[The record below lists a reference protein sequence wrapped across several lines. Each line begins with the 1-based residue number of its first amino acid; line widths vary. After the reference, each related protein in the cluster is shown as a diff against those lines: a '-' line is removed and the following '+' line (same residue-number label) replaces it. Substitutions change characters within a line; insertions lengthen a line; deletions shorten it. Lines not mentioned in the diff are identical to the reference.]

1 MTFFPIYVQKYVD
14 IICIAN
20 LLFDSQILLNL
31 FTFCIFF
38 FFIVITRS
46 NKNNY
51 KHNSHLT
58 NRFSS
63 TDFQRLNRQKN
74 RSF

>member
-38 FFIVITRS
+38 FHCDHQIE
-46 NKNNY
+46 
-51 KHNSHLT
+51 
-58 NRFSS
+58 
-63 TDFQRLNRQKN
+63 QK
-74 RSF
+74 